1 LHVVA
6 TESSH
11 WTENLTGLGGCGA
24 HLALTLVQEHA
35 RQGHP
40 LLPVLQVAGPGVLPA
55 AAAAEIDAE
64 LTGNPTVD
72 ADALLALVARVA
84 DRRQTPVANA
94 QGNVD
99 FQLTRGELG
108 LTT

>member
-1 LHVVA
+1 
-6 TESSH
+6 
-11 WTENLTGLGGCGA
+11 
-24 HLALTLVQEHA
+24 
-35 RQGHP
+35 
-40 LLPVLQVAGPGVLPA
+40 LPVLQVAGPGVLPA
-55 AAAAEIDAE
+55 AAVAEIDAE